1 MLVDV
6 LKILYASSYCF
17 VFKAQN
23 FHYNVEGADFPQL
36 HTFFGNLYEE
46 VYDNTIDRAAEYIRT
61 LGSYTPS
68 SLTRFAELT
77 KIQDQTK
84 IPRAE
89 LMVEELL
96 ADNEKLLSM
105 WKEAFSVAEQENEQG
120 IANFIAER
128 IDAHGKWRWQLRS
141 ILRKD
146 RA

>member
-1 MLVDV
+1 
-6 LKILYASSYCF
+6 
-17 VFKAQN
+17 
-23 FHYNVEGADFPQL
+23 
-36 HTFFGNLYEE
+36 
-46 VYDNTIDRAAEYIRT
+46 
-61 LGSYTPS
+61 
-68 SLTRFAELT
+68 LT